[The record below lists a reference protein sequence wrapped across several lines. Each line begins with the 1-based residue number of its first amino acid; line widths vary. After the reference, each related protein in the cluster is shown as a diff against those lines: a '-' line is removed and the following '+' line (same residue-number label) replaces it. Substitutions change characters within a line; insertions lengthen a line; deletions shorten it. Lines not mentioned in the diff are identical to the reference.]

1 MSAGGKTPPIANE
14 VIDQKA
20 LDNIRSLGSGNE
32 LLRKVLQAYLSSA
45 PKLIEEY
52 SQGLAS
58 GNVEQAH
65 RAVHTLKSSSANV
78 GAVRLS
84 DLCKQIEAQVRA
96 GQLDRAREQNA
107 ALRQAHDDA
116 EHALRMQFD
125 REAA

>member
-1 MSAGGKTPPIANE
+1 MFKHHEN
-14 VIDQKA
+14 A
-20 LDNIRSLGSGNE
+20 LVN
-32 LLRKVLQAYLSSA
+32 
-45 PKLIEEY
+45 
-52 SQGLAS
+52 

-84 DLCKQIEAQVRA
+84 DLCKKIEAQVRA
-96 GQLDRAREQNA
+96 GHLDRAREQNV